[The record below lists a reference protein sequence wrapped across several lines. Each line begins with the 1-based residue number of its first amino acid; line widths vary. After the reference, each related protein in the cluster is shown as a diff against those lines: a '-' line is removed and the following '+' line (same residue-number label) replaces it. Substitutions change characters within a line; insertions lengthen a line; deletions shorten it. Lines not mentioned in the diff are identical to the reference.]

1 MRISQVDPHM
11 TKSDHFSQHVSGR
24 LLCSR
29 QRPASYKPRS
39 GSRGKTTVFA
49 LGISKIPMTKDS
61 VEPQARIQKEATGVA
76 CPVAPPKGGRQQ
88 REHVR
93 PAPTPKRLS
102 NGSEAKHAPWMTQ
115 VEQAPWHGHCKSDAV
130 RHLTFLSNAARLGV
144 ADTCKAP

>member
-61 VEPQARIQKEATGVA
+61 VEPLGFFFCTG
-76 CPVAPPKGGRQQ
+76 KGAMCAER
-88 REHVR
+88 H
-93 PAPTPKRLS
+93 
-102 NGSEAKHAPWMTQ
+102 
-115 VEQAPWHGHCKSDAV
+115 KS
-130 RHLTFLSNAARLGV
+130 
-144 ADTCKAP
+144 P